1 MTSAATA
8 TTMDGDGSRRRSI
21 WDLPR
26 GMDGASRK
34 HSARPSARGSM
45 NPVLTPKLLSA
56 DHLHDHCPLPGAVVE
71 VDQHELL
78 PGAELEPAG
87 AHGNRLGRPHDGRA
101 DVGMRVGVV

>member
-1 MTSAATA
+1 MTSATTA

-21 WDLPR
+21 WDLPG
-26 GMDGASRK
+26 GMDGGGLNPSR
-34 HSARPSARGSM
+34 
-45 NPVLTPKLLSA
+45 TPKLLSA
-56 DHLHDHCPLPGAVVE
+56 DHLHDHCPLPGSVVE

-101 DVGMRVGVV
+101 DVGMRVRVVV